1 VCFES
6 DTGVVRKFRQAEVID
21 LSDFKGKKVP
31 STISAGEI
39 TMKIVSLRETGPD
52 GTVFSSANTA
62 GPFKGCFRPRHP
74 VLLKQAPPHYP
85 AEAKYRRISGTA
97 KMWVLINE
105 VGKVEAVRS
114 LGTADSLLQAASQE
128 AVQQWS
134 YSPATCNG
142 EPVQYES
149 VITINYD
156 LRP

>member
-1 VCFES
+1 
-6 DTGVVRKFRQAEVID
+6 
-21 LSDFKGKKVP
+21 
-31 STISAGEI
+31 
-39 TMKIVSLRETGPD
+39 
-52 GTVFSSANTA
+52 
-62 GPFKGCFRPRHP
+62 
-74 VLLKQAPPHYP
+74 LLKQAPPHYP